1 MRGINPAFL
10 NRLDEPQRNTI
21 LKVCGKFF
29 ADTFLFRPGEH
40 GFVVGP
46 TGSGKTNKGHNL
58 ANWLK
63 HTDVILWISASKDND
78 IVPLLY
84 MGKPVNIIIPKYA
97 GIDITLHGQP
107 HPNATY
113 STVITPEDV
122 IYAIKRD
129 HINILE
135 VRNAFYDPAN
145 ALDFMAQLFRLIAEW
160 TRTGKMP
167 TIEPPNSHTRKSRIT
182 VFLDESQW
190 LIAGSRVASGDAHR
204 TGTTSMI
211 SESLLEIRTYG
222 WRLVIFTQGFTN
234 VLPIVREN
242 MPAVF
247 LCGGADIK
255 EPPKLRRHCN
265 PSVPGWKRTSQ
276 YKRSECKYVDR
287 EGNSCP
293 TGFPQSWPMYPRYLN
308 TCPIH
313 GCMSLIDVWERTEE
327 RVTYYGES
335 FKLAGY
341 KDCDVKEASRVS
353 IKYARTYHD
362 QPPKEAESETECFP
376 ELGRFSAMAIP
387 PEKPAAP
394 EYSRW
399 NQ

>member
-10 NRLDEPQRNTI
+10 ERLDESQRAFI
-21 LKVCGKFF
+21 LTGYGKFF

-58 ANWLK
+58 VNWLK

-84 MGKPVNIIIPKYA
+84 MGMPVNIIVPKYA
-97 GIDITLHGQP
+97 GIEITLRGQH
-107 HPNATY
+107 HPNVTY

-135 VRNAFYDPAN
+135 VRNAFFDPAN
-145 ALDFMAQLFRLIAEW
+145 ALDFMAQFFRIVAEW

-167 TIEPPNSHTRKSRIT
+167 RIRPDIQQSGKSKITI
-182 VFLDESQW
+182 FLDESQW
-190 LIAGSRVASGDAHR
+190 LIAGSRVVFGDAHR
-204 TGTTSMI
+204 SGTTSMI

-247 LCGGADIK
+247 LCNGADIK
-255 EPPKLRRHCN
+255 EPAKLRVHCN
-265 PSVPGWKRTSQ
+265 PTVPGWRRTSQ
-276 YKRSECKYVDR
+276 YKRNEYKYVDR
-287 EGNSCP
+287 EGNASP
-293 TGFPQSWPMYPRYLN
+293 NDRPLPVPLYPKDPADR
-308 TCPIH
+308 
-313 GCMSLIDVWERTEE
+313 EEAE
-327 RVTYYGES
+327 RV
-335 FKLAGY
+335 
-341 KDCDVKEASRVS
+341 R

-362 QPPKEAESETECFP
+362 QPPEEAEPETECFP

-387 PEKPAAP
+387 PEKTPLP